1 MIRTFR
7 AEKMLARVKREGLDH
22 LLDDETVALIR
33 KLDGKTGN
41 DYNWESFVHGN
52 DLVWIEAD
60 EDQNGT
66 YVALCDC
73 D

>member
-1 MIRTFR
+1 MERIFR
-7 AEKMLARVKREGLDH
+7 AKKMLDRLEKEGRMSEVTAEDRK
-22 LLDDETVALIR
+22 LIEI
-33 KLDGKTGN
+33 LDGKVGN
-41 DYNWESFVHGN
+41 DYNWESFVN
-52 DLVWIEAD
+52 DNPVVWIEAD